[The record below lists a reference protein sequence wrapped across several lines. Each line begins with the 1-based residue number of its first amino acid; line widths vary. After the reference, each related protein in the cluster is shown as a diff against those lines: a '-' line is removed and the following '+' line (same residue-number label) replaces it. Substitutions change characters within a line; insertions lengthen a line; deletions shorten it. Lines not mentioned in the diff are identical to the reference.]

1 ALAVA
6 KEEGFEDGEIAGLI
20 QGRAE
25 GEIQGELKK
34 AREMAKI
41 LRHEGIPIQAIVK
54 SSGLSEEEILKL

>member
-34 AREMAKI
+34 AREMAKM
-41 LRHEGIPIQAIVK
+41 LLSKGIELSIIVE
-54 SSGLSEEEILKL
+54 SSGLSEEEIAKL